1 MQRDLLINCFKK
13 PQDICSFSLIQQL
26 EKKHDKEPMQSNM
39 NTTNMERVRKG
50 IENSNFHIPANSYRT
65 VQGEETKLALH

>member
-26 EKKHDKEPMQSNM
+26 EKKHGKEPMQSNV

-50 IENSNFHIPANSYRT
+50 IANSNHIPANSYRA
-65 VQGEETKLALH
+65 VQGEETKLA